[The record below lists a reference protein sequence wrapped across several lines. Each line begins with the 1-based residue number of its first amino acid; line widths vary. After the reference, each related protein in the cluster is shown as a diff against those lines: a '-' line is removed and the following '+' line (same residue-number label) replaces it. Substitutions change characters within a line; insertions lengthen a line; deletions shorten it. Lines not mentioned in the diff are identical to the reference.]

1 MPNSSPSSFR
11 RRRRSGAVDA
21 PQGFFGSLLETASRG
36 DVLLRLGLCLAAAAV
51 LLVMLHG
58 WEEPF
63 PFQQGSVPPRGVV
76 SRVPFERPDAEGTRE
91 AQQRSAA
98 RVRIVYAQD
107 KAPIVRLRDGLK
119 NRVAEIAAADGLGRV
134 SKEAWLEF
142 APDAGPAIELAVAAE
157 AAKAEPPVAPE
168 PPAEEDEKPAADEA
182 KAGADDTAKSDEKS
196 EQDEPKPKPD
206 KSQPDKPQPDKPAD
220 PPAPDRVVVEAEQA
234 FQRFRAKVDTKER
247 LIEFEKAIDNAFAD
261 VENQGVLEKIQHG
274 IDEGSQTEID
284 VHPLGNAA
292 EVTRVQVAHVLLGE
306 AKARL
311 KSRLREELGEGP
323 FADRIFAW
331 VESRLAGSLELD
343 REATAR
349 AKKEAIAKTPQQ
361 FVRYAAGDV
370 LAEAGAPMSTETVGL
385 LRREHDAFVR
395 QQDTRQRVARTVSLL
410 GLFVAMFALSG
421 FYIHRHHRELLGDVG
436 HVVTLLGL
444 SVVTIVL
451 SLLSA
456 GESWQAE
463 VVPLLI
469 FAMTVALAFDQDIAL
484 LLTAQAALV
493 VVVGLGHGLASYVTL
508 TAAAAAMIFWT
519 GRIRSRSKLIYVGLW
534 AGAVATLTQL
544 GASLLEERPLDTQL
558 LYEAGRTGVWT
569 LLSGFLMTGL
579 LPFIERSFGVL
590 TDLSLLEVG
599 DAAHPL
605 LQELVRRAPGTYNHS
620 INVASLAEAAAEAIG
635 ARGLLVRVGA
645 YFHDVGKMLK
655 PAYFVENQGR
665 ENRHEALVPAMS
677 TLIIIAHVKEGVEL
691 ARQYNLPAPLVD
703 LIAEHHGT
711 TLVEYFYRRATERSQ
726 SDPNAGEVD
735 EQTYRYPG
743 PKPSTR
749 ESAVLMLSDAV
760 ESASRTLTEP
770 TPARIA
776 SLVHDLA
783 MKRLLDGQ
791 FDDCGLTL
799 EELAVVEQSLV
810 KSLTAVYHGRV
821 KYPDQR
827 TA

>member
-1 MPNSSPSSFR
+1 MQLPSTSPFR
-11 RRRRSGAVDA
+11 RRRRAAAVDA
-21 PQGFFGSLLETASRG
+21 PPGFFGAILETASRG
-36 DVLLRLGLCLAAAAV
+36 DVLLRLGLCLASAAV
-51 LLVMLHG
+51 LLVLLHG

-63 PFQQGSVPPRGVV
+63 PFQVGSVPPRGVV
-76 SRVPFERPDAEGTRE
+76 ARVPFERPDAEGTRE
-91 AQQRSAA
+91 AQQRAAA

-107 KAPIVRLRDGLK
+107 KSPIVRLRDGLK
-119 NRVAEIAAADGLGRV
+119 NRVAEIAAAESLGRV

-142 APDAGPAIELAVAAE
+142 APEAAAAIDLAVAAE
-157 AAKAEPPVAPE
+157 AAKAKAEPPVAPE
-168 PPAEEDEKPAADEA
+168 PPADDEHPAAVAEPA
-182 KAGADDTAKSDEKS
+182 AAEPAASEPAGT
-196 EQDEPKPKPD
+196 EPTGAG
-206 KSQPDKPQPDKPAD
+206 PAAVD
-220 PPAPDRVVVEAEQA
+220 APAVDRSVAEAEQA
-234 FQRFRAKVDTKER
+234 FQRFRGKIDTKER
-247 LIEFEKAIDNAFAD
+247 LIEFDKAIDNAFAD

-284 VHPLGNAA
+284 VHPLGNTTEA
-292 EVTRVQVAHVLLGE
+292 TRVQVAHVLLGE

-311 KSRLREELGEGP
+311 KSRMREELGEGP
-323 FADRIFAW
+323 FADRIFTW
-331 VESRLAGSLELD
+331 IESRLAGSLELD

-370 LAEAGAPMSTETVGL
+370 LAEAGVPMAAESVGL

-395 QQDTRQRVARTVSLL
+395 QQDTRQRVARTLALL

-421 FYIHRHHRELLGDVG
+421 FYIHRHHRELLDDVG
-436 HVVTLLGL
+436 KVIALLGL

-451 SLLSA
+451 ALLSA

-469 FAMTVALAFDQDIAL
+469 FAMTVALAFDQDVAL

-534 AGAVATLTQL
+534 AGAVAALTQL
-544 GASLLEERPLDTQL
+544 GASLLEERPLDAQL
-558 LYEAGRTGVWT
+558 LYAAGRTGVWT
-569 LLSGFLMTGL
+569 LLAGFLMTGL

-665 ENRHEALVPAMS
+665 ENRHDALVPAMS
-677 TLIIIAHVKEGVEL
+677 TLIIVAHVKEGVEL

-711 TLVEYFYRRATERSQ
+711 TLVEYFFRRATERSQ
-726 SDPNAGEVD
+726 ADPNGGEVD

-776 SLVHDLA
+776 SLVHELA

-799 EELAVVEQSLV
+799 EELGIVEQSLV

>member
-1 MPNSSPSSFR
+1 MNNGSSGKTVNGRGGLR
-11 RRRRSGAVDA
+11 RRQRRGASVDA
-21 PQGFFGSLLETASRG
+21 PQGFFGGLLESLSRTE
-36 DVLLRLGLCLAAAAV
+36 VLGRLGLCLTAAAV
-51 LLVMLHG
+51 LLVLLQG
-58 WEEPF
+58 WNEPF
-63 PFQQGSVPPRGVV
+63 SYRSGSVPPRGIV
-76 SRVPFERPDAEGTRE
+76 SRVDFERPDLEGTRD
-91 AQQRSAA
+91 AQQRAAA
-98 RVRIVYAQD
+98 RVRVVYAQD

-119 NRVAEIAAADGLGRV
+119 NRVAEIAAADEFARV
-134 SKEAWLEF
+134 SRDAWLEF
-142 APDAGPAIELAVAAE
+142 APETAAALELLPPPPVGPP
-157 AAKAEPPVAPE
+157 EPPIAPE
-168 PPAEEDEKPAADEA
+168 PPELGPPEPGAAASREPAAGRKPGVEPEKDPA
-182 KAGADDTAKSDEKS
+182 VQLDAASRKVVAD
-196 EQDEPKPKPD
+196 
-206 KSQPDKPQPDKPAD
+206 
-220 PPAPDRVVVEAEQA
+220 AEQA
-234 FQRFRAKVDTKER
+234 FQRFRGRVDTKER

-261 VENQGVLEKIQHG
+261 VENKGVLDKIQHG

-284 VHPLGNAA
+284 IHPLGNDS
-292 EVTRVQVAHVLLGE
+292 ELTRVQVAHVLLGE

-311 KSRLREELGEGP
+311 KTRLDDELGEGP
-323 FADRIFAW
+323 FAARIVAW
-331 VESRLAGSLELD
+331 IEPRLAGSLEID
-343 REATAR
+343 RDSTAR
-349 AKKEAIAKTPQQ
+349 AKQEAIAKTPQQ

-370 LAEAGAPMSTETVGL
+370 LARAGVPVGTDGVVL
-385 LRREHDAFVR
+385 LRREHDAFSRGLDVG
-395 QQDTRQRVARTVSLL
+395 QRTARTLSML
-410 GLFVAMFALSG
+410 GLFAAMFALSG
-421 FYIHRHHRELLGDVG
+421 FYLHLHHRELLTDLG
-436 HVVTLLGL
+436 HVVALVGL

-451 SLLSA
+451 CVLSA

-463 VVPLLI
+463 VVPLVI
-469 FAMTVALAFDQDIAL
+469 FAMTIALAYDQDLAL
-484 LLTAQAALV
+484 LLAAQAALV
-493 VVVGLGHGLASYVTL
+493 VVLGLGRGLADYVTL
-508 TAAAAAMIFWT
+508 TAAAAAMVFWT

-534 AGAVATLTQL
+534 AGAVALFTQL
-544 GASLLEERPLDTQL
+544 GANLLAGRPLDGQL
-558 LYEAGRTGVWT
+558 LYESGRTGVWT
-569 LLSGFLMTGL
+569 LLAGFLMTGL
-579 LPFIERSFGVL
+579 LPFVERAFGVL

-620 INVASLAEAAAEAIG
+620 INVASLGEAAAEAIG

-655 PAYFVENQGR
+655 PAYFVENQGQ

-691 ARQYNLPAPLVD
+691 ARQYNLPQPIID

-711 TLVEYFYRRATERSQ
+711 TLVEYFFRRAAERSQ
-726 SDPNAGEVD
+726 ADPNAEEVD

-749 ESAVLMLSDAV
+749 ESAVMMLSDAV
-760 ESASRTLTEP
+760 ESATRTLTEP

-791 FDDCGLTL
+791 FDECGLTL
-799 EELAVVEQSLV
+799 EELEIVEQSLV